1 MRGCKSA
8 FAVLSLVLLLPA
20 ASAYYDYSEQGGFE
34 AEARYHSPIVFIP
47 GIMGSTLVDADRN
60 FMTGELWIGTFGKD
74 RSKLI
79 LDENGKPIAGSN
91 IQATQTVRSKYNMI
105 ASVKSTLWDWS
116 PSMSAGD
123 VYEGFFGW
131 MDDQKIYTYN
141 GKQNNYG
148 WLGRAYFDEP
158 YDFRLDNREQ
168 VPILKKKVDDVLD
181 KTKSDKVILVAH
193 SMGGYQARLFAEK
206 YPDKVKAI
214 IFLSSPHHGA
224 PRAYQ
229 TFTKGY
235 NFGVPM
241 ITDQHLWEV
250 GGNWPAGYQL
260 MPDYTFISG
269 EAGTWSLDES
279 FYGSDWI
286 SGQLKASI
294 EKKLAE
300 KGVVTEEQARQ
311 LITGMLKSGV
321 PNHDLAKNMQA
332 FRQQYNAMKLSKDIR
347 VEIINGDNTPTTQ
360 IFKATKED
368 LSFQYL
374 KEYKTV
380 SAGRAVTQ
388 VPVYETVSIPGWKLL
403 NLENVDSPAGDGT
416 VADKGLQWENS
427 GAAPSS
433 VTSEHMKV
441 PGNADADKLLGA
453 IIEDINHDKRDLE
466 WIQKMRGIA
475 ASNIA
480 SLVFSSKGQVGESA
494 KEISQF
500 YAQESLKEGGTKEDL
515 GHWKGEI
522 EGRAKKMVLQDL
534 LMESKITHINVIAK
548 NAGNYDDKNKDFKAY
563 LVVLGASGVQDAGIG
578 TVSPSE
584 YEVVINDPGVFDA
597 IINERMSVKDAYK
610 AGALEVHGTLFQG
623 FLLKAASLASKFITS
638 AVEDEKRAIEERK
651 KAEEE
656 YKKKV
661 ADSEQKFNAY
671 KLANKAC
678 GGAYPSCFDQFGKQG
693 CQGTIKMKYNCIDAV
708 YHDPVFDRDLG
719 FRKCEMAQG
728 VNCASY
734 GEGYKCASGETEGSI
749 TCVPPPPKPSKSSSS
764 SSGGLGE

>member
-1 MRGCKSA
+1 MRGGLFVIVFLCTLA
-8 FAVLSLVLLLPA
+8 A

-60 FMTGELWIGTFGKD
+60 PMTGELWIGTFGKD
-74 RSKLI
+74 REKLK
-79 LDENGKPIAGSN
+79 LDENGKPISGNN
-91 IQATQTVRSKYNMI
+91 IRATQTVRSKYNMI
-105 ASVKSTLWDWS
+105 ASVKSTFWDWS

-123 VYEGFFGW
+123 VYEGFFDW
-131 MDDQKIYTYN
+131 MDDQKVYAYN
-141 GKQNNYG
+141 GKQESYG

-168 VPILKKKVDDVLD
+168 VPILKKKVDEVLD

-206 YPDKVKAI
+206 YPGKVKAI
-214 IFLSSPHHGA
+214 VFLSSPHHGA

-241 ITDQHLWEV
+241 ITDEHLWEV
-250 GGNWPAGYQL
+250 GSNWPAGYQL
-260 MPDYTFISG
+260 MPDYTFITG
-269 EAGTWSLDES
+269 NTGTWPLDET

-286 SGQLKASI
+286 SPQLKAFI
-294 EKKLAE
+294 DRELQK

-321 PNHDLAKNMQA
+321 PNHDLAKNMQT
-332 FRQQYNAMKLSKDIR
+332 FRQMYNAMKLDKGIR

-368 LSFQYL
+368 LTFQYL
-374 KEYKTV
+374 KEYRTV
-380 SAGRAVTQ
+380 SAGRVTTQ
-388 VPVYETVSIPGWKLL
+388 VPVYETISILGWKFL
-403 NLENVDSPAGDGT
+403 NLENVDSAAGDGT

-427 GAAPSS
+427 GATPSS

-441 PGNADADKLLGA
+441 PGNADADKRLGS
-453 IIEDINHDKRDLE
+453 IIEEINHDKRDLE
-466 WIQKMRGIA
+466 WIQKMRGVA
-475 ASNIA
+475 SSNIA
-480 SLVFSSKGQVGESA
+480 KLVSSNPTDIKDSA
-494 KEISQF
+494 KEISDF

-515 GHWKGEI
+515 GHWKNEI
-522 EGRAKKMVLQDL
+522 EGRARKLVLQDL
-534 LMESKITHINVIAK
+534 LLESKITHVNIIAK
-548 NAGNYDDKNKDFKAY
+548 NAGNYDEKNKDFKAY
-563 LVVLGASGVQDAGIG
+563 MTILGASGPVDAGIG
-578 TVSPSE
+578 TMKPSD
-584 YEVVINDPGVFDA
+584 YEIVIENPGVFDA
-597 IINERMSVKDAYK
+597 IINERISVRDAYRS
-610 AGALEVHGTLFQG
+610 GALKVHGTLFQG
-623 FLLKAASLASKFITS
+623 FLQKAASLASTFIDT
-638 AVEDEKRAIEERK
+638 AVEAEKRAIEERK

-661 ADSEQKFNAY
+661 ADSEAKFAAH

-678 GGAYPSCFDQFGKQG
+678 GSLYPPCFDQFGKQG
-693 CQGTIKMKYNCIDAV
+693 CQGTIKMKYNCVDAV

-719 FRKCEMAQG
+719 FRKCEVAQG
-728 VNCASY
+728 VDCASY

-749 TCVPPPPKPSKSSSS
+749 TCVAPPPKPSKSGSSSS
-764 SSGGLGE
+764 SSGSSGD